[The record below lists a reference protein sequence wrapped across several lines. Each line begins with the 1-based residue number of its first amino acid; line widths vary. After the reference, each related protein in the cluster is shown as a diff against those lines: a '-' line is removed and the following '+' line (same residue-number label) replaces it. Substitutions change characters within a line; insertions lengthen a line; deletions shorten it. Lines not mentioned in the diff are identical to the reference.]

1 MSTSFGHN
9 GCDTLMLGF
18 DYELRRR
25 GFAGNSCQI
34 VLELS
39 TAIDPGRLEKR
50 LAELAREHPILYS
63 RPARGLNLKPCWKP
77 TRATPVVRVHTDGPD
92 LRLELFNEP
101 LDIHRGELFR
111 FDLSGRMLTLTWAHA
126 LMDAKS
132 AEYFLA
138 LAGGDNTPELNLTE
152 DWYTKRAALASGW
165 RARGRQAWRELDR
178 LDQFRNALPVSLATR
193 RQPVTPRMKY
203 QAVAL
208 SREDSARVRAHA
220 GRLCGFL
227 GETNFHLAAT
237 LLELHRLHER
247 TGCPSASYVLPI
259 PIGLRPKGERAPL
272 FSNQITMMLHQFL
285 PAQLANLEE
294 AVTAV
299 KTKNAAYLRD
309 EHINPGIALAQMF
322 RCLPLPLYMRLIKH
336 ELRGEICSLFF
347 GETAAVDSAL
357 QNFLGATIETFVH
370 VPAVTVP
377 PGIGVVF
384 YCFGDQLQFTFVH
397 ADGTLTDDEAGE
409 FTARLRER
417 LLNP

>member
-1 MSTSFGHN
+1 MSTDLPHN

-34 VLELS
+34 VMELS
-39 TAIDPGRLEKR
+39 TAIDPVRLEKR
-50 LAELAREHPILYS
+50 LAKLVRQHPVLCS
-63 RPARGLNLKPCWKP
+63 RPARGLNLKPRWKP
-77 TRATPVVRVHTDGPD
+77 TRAMPLVRVHSNVTDLGKK
-92 LRLELFNEP
+92 LFNEP
-101 LDIHRGELFR
+101 LDIHRGELVR
-111 FDLSGRMLTLTWAHA
+111 FDLSDRRLTFTWAHA

-138 LAGGDNTPELNLTE
+138 LAGGENMPDPKLRE
-152 DWYTKRAALASGW
+152 DWYAKRAAFASGW

-178 LDQFRNALPVSLATR
+178 LDQFRNALPISLATR
-193 RQPVTPRMKY
+193 RQPVTPTLKY
-203 QAVAL
+203 QAVTL

-227 GETNFHLAAT
+227 GDTNCHLAAT
-237 LLELHRLHER
+237 LLELHRLHQR
-247 TGCPSASYVLPI
+247 TGCPSASYVLPV
-259 PIGLRPKGERAPL
+259 PIGLRPKGERFPL

-285 PAQLANLEE
+285 PAQLATLEE
-294 AVTAV
+294 AVAAV
-299 KTKNAAYLRD
+299 KSRNAEYLRD

-322 RCLPLPLYMRLIKH
+322 RCLPMPLYMRMIKH

-347 GETAAVDSAL
+347 GETGAVDPAL
-357 QNFLGATIETFVH
+357 QGFLGANIEKFVH

-377 PGIGVVF
+377 PGMGVVF
-384 YCFGDQLQFTFVH
+384 YRFRDQLQFTLVH
-397 ADGTLTDDEAGE
+397 ADGTLTDDEAAE
-409 FTARLRER
+409 FAACLRLR